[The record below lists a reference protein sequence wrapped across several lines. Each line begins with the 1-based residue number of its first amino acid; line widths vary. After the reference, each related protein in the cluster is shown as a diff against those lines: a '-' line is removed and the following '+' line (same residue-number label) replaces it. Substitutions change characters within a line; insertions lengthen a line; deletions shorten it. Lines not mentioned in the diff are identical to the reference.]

1 MIQPGCRQ
9 EDHPRIS
16 RRELLR
22 AGGLGLFAVGLADL
36 LRLEARAVPRRPRGS
51 RDRWSSSSSREV
63 RRSTR
68 PSTPSPMRPT

>member
-22 AGGLGLFAVGLADL
+22 AGGLGLFGVGLADL
-36 LRLEARAVPRRPRGS
+36 LRLEGQAVP
-51 RDRWSSSSSREV
+51 
-63 RRSTR
+63 
-68 PSTPSPMRPT
+68 SPCFEKG